1 MRLHLSFALTAFVCS
16 GGSFSAIAQQQQ
28 LSLFQQCVLDRF
40 ELEEGQT
47 TIEAIKF
54 LCEQQA
60 VEEALLAERQKFAQE
75 NDGEDVVKKDQ
86 PRARAGGI
94 TSRLIR
100 ERQTAFDPYSL
111 TPHKMNYILPVTV
124 TDKINSEQYQE
135 IPGWAENL
143 SDFEAKFQLSLKVPL
158 TQTSTFIPGDAFFF
172 GFTLEAWWQVYA
184 EDISQ
189 PFRETNYQPEI
200 FYLAPLDWQPFGGNT
215 GFGVGIE
222 HQSNGRDQLLSRSW
236 NRVYLNLLYE
246 KEDFALSLRP
256 WYRLPEDDK
265 ESPLDPDGDDN
276 PDIDEYMGHFE
287 LLAAYQWREYEFS
300 VKGRQNFAESQGAVE
315 LGMTFPLWGRLQ
327 GYAQFFSGYG
337 ESLIDYNHKQTR
349 LGIGIAL
356 TDFL

>member
-1 MRLHLSFALTAFVCS
+1 MQYFSYFCLVGFLYPISSHYLMAQQ
-16 GGSFSAIAQQQQ
+16 SAITP
-28 LSLFQQCVLDRF
+28 FQQCILDKVN
-40 ELEEGQT
+40 LERGQT
-47 TIEAIKF
+47 TIDEIKL

-60 VEEALLAERQKFAQE
+60 VEEALVAERRKTAKE
-75 NDGEDVVKKDQ
+75 KEGDDSTASDE
-86 PRARAGGI
+86 PRTGGI

-124 TDKINSEQYQE
+124 TDKINSDQYQE
-135 IPGWAENL
+135 IPGWSENL

-158 TQTSTFIPGDAFFF
+158 THTSTFIPGDAFFF

-189 PFRETNYQPEI
+189 PFRETNYQPEL

-246 KEDFALSLRP
+246 KEDFALSFRP

-265 ESPLDPDGDDN
+265 DSPLDADGDDN